1 MPPVGRRIGRSLLRL
16 AAGACILS
24 TALIAQDEKKPGPSP
39 PPGESEPVLRQ
50 LLAEVRQLRLA
61 LQQSAL
67 LSTRFQLAIERM
79 RLQQAHVLALNRE
92 LSDLRE
98 TIPAKETELSSL
110 VERRKT
116 MEEELGQAVG
126 PERAGMEASVRI
138 LKAATGSLE
147 HEIQEARAREADLA
161 VRVQNE
167 QIRLEELDGDL
178 DTLRKELRE
187 Q

>member
-1 MPPVGRRIGRSLLRL
+1 MTPVGHRICRSLLGF

-24 TALIAQDEKKPGPSP
+24 TVLFAQNETRPGSSP
-39 PPGESEPVLRQ
+39 PTADSEPVLRQ

-67 LSTRFQLAIERM
+67 LNTRFQLAIERM

-98 TIPAKETELSSL
+98 TIPTKETELGNL
-110 VERRKT
+110 VERRKSA
-116 MEEELGQAVG
+116 EEELGGAVG
-126 PERAGMEASVRI
+126 PERAGLEATVRI
-138 LKAATGSLE
+138 LKAATTSLE
-147 HEIQEARAREADLA
+147 HEIQEARSRETDLA
-161 VRVQNE
+161 TRLQNE

-178 DTLRKELRE
+178 DTLTKELKE